1 MAAYLYSCCFSCFPQ
16 MVYADVMQEPE
27 TEAAGIEA
35 SDTASEEETVL
46 LEGIRLNTTS
56 LIMKTGEQ
64 KTLMATLLPENTT
77 EQPEILWSSTD
88 PDVVQVAGDGT
99 TAVVTAPEGEG
110 GTAVITVTAG
120 DYTAS
125 CRVLV
130 TVQEPMLESMIF
142 MQNSSGSNR
151 YELTEAEE
159 GVREYTLR
167 VPESTNV
174 VYVRPQLRDDVQDAQ
189 ITAKFTDITSGE
201 EVSVDLPTDEVTS
214 LTSSAGRLLKAYNI
228 QPVELTLEV
237 TEGSYTEVHKIHVVR
252 GTYLGSL
259 QITDDEGGEVAYT
272 PTFKKQ
278 CMNIRCMCRPAGNI
292 YRCSSKVQKNQH
304 GSYRK
309 RRTGRAG
316 QLYLTSDRG
325 NHEGGYAGG

>member
-1 MAAYLYSCCFSCFPQ
+1 MAGGQKKKNKGLAWLLTCILAVSAVFPQ

-130 TVQEPMLESMIF
+130 TVSAYKKAEH
-142 MQNSSGSNR
+142 NS
-151 YELTEAEE
+151 EA
-159 GVREYTLR
+159 
-167 VPESTNV
+167 NV
-174 VYVRPQLRDDVQDAQ
+174 
-189 ITAKFTDITSGE
+189 
-201 EVSVDLPTDEVTS
+201 
-214 LTSSAGRLLKAYNI
+214 
-228 QPVELTLEV
+228 
-237 TEGSYTEVHKIHVVR
+237 
-252 GTYLGSL
+252 
-259 QITDDEGGEVAYT
+259 
-272 PTFKKQ
+272 
-278 CMNIRCMCRPAGNI
+278 
-292 YRCSSKVQKNQH
+292 
-304 GSYRK
+304 
-309 RRTGRAG
+309 
-316 QLYLTSDRG
+316 
-325 NHEGGYAGG
+325 

>member
-1 MAAYLYSCCFSCFPQ
+1 MTKKKIQKKLAWFLAWILAISVSFPQ
-16 MVYADVMQEPE
+16 NAYAEAE
-27 TEAAGIEA
+27 TETVAQEETSAADAVDDSIPEEQ
-35 SDTASEEETVL
+35 EEETVS
-46 LEGIRLNTTS
+46 LEGIRLSTS
-56 LIMKTGEQ
+56 SLVMKTGEQ
-64 KTLMATLLPENTT
+64 KNLTATLLPENTT
-77 EQPEILWSSTD
+77 EQPEITWSSDDT
-88 PDVVQVAGDGT
+88 DVVQVTGEGT
-99 TAVVTAPEGEG
+99 SAVVTAPEGEG

-201 EVSVDLPTDEVTS
+201 EVSVDLPTDEVT
-214 LTSSAGRLLKAYNI
+214 
-228 QPVELTLEV
+228 
-237 TEGSYTEVHKIHVVR
+237 
-252 GTYLGSL
+252 
-259 QITDDEGGEVAYT
+259 
-272 PTFKKQ
+272 
-278 CMNIRCMCRPAGNI
+278 
-292 YRCSSKVQKNQH
+292 
-304 GSYRK
+304 
-309 RRTGRAG
+309 
-316 QLYLTSDRG
+316 
-325 NHEGGYAGG
+325 